1 MSQQEEQSSEQT
13 LVASFEFVETEPV
26 QALFSISPNIADLNY
41 IHYQDSPQDT
51 WIIQHNLDKYPSV
64 TVVNSAGE
72 IVQADVTYLD
82 SNSIRVEFIGAF
94 AGKAFIN

>member
-41 IHYQDSPQDT
+41 VHYQDSPQDT

-72 IVQADVTYLD
+72 SDPIEQAKIANKIMKL
-82 SNSIRVEFIGAF
+82 RIGE
-94 AGKAFIN
+94 